1 MMTGDQTYPV
11 LTGGRPYPPVKS
23 TIQETPVSN
32 PYSTNDAD
40 SARRIASDYRAK
52 ARAAEQRGLVTDAK
66 WFNDL
71 AEEWQEAAQPR
82 GRA

>member
-1 MMTGDQTYPV
+1 MM
-11 LTGGRPYPPVKS
+11 GRSNQRSGRRPCPPVKS

-32 PYSTNDAD
+32 LYSTNDAD

-52 ARAAEQRGLVTDAK
+52 ARAAERRGFAKDAK
-66 WFNDL
+66 WFKDL
-71 AEEWQEAAQPR
+71 AEEWEKSAQPG